1 MRKVLFMF
9 GDFSDSD
16 IEWLVAAG
24 ERKNFPQGSVLIRQ
38 GEPIEEIYILLDGQ
52 LSVQVSSPVDSVTI
66 NTLQKGEIVGELS
79 FLDSRPPTAT
89 VMAATDAIVLAI
101 ARNKLRSK
109 LERDSAF
116 AAKFYRALGVFLAD
130 RLRQTTGRLGYDNSR
145 SLRPEDDATDEIDA
159 ERLESVAIAAKRF
172 ELLLEQL
179 ESARTRAKV

>member
-1 MRKVLFMF
+1 MF
-9 GDFSDSD
+9 GDLSDSD
-16 IEWLVAAG
+16 IEWLAAAG
-24 ERKNFPQGSVLIRQ
+24 ERKSFPKGSVLIRQ

-52 LSVQVSSPVDSVTI
+52 LSVRVTSAPDDVTI

-101 ARNKLRSK
+101 ARSKLRLK

-130 RLRQTTGRLGYDNSR
+130 RLRRSTGRLGYDS
-145 SLRPEDDATDEIDA
+145 SQLLRPDKADDDEIDPDL
-159 ERLESVAIAAKRF
+159 LESVAIAAKRF
-172 ELLLEQL
+172 ELLLEHL
-179 ESARTRAKV
+179 ESGIRRAKA